1 MEIVHLMLIIVIDCR
16 IISWIILAS
25 PNGRVF
31 QGNRV
36 DVCFRLIGEKRNIAG
51 KCLLNKYLLRFEQK
65 ILKEVDFQERLAKNE
80 YQLTL
85 GEHCSGE
92 YLQLLLAVS
101 YRYWYCHCWNPLYF
115 LAHLR
120 NILPSNLDSMNKHSS
135 RKEK

>member
-1 MEIVHLMLIIVIDCR
+1 MEIVHLMLIVVIDYR

-25 PNGRVF
+25 PNDHVF

-80 YQLTL
+80 YQLAL
-85 GEHCSGE
+85 GEHFSGE
-92 YLQLLLAVS
+92 YLLLLLAVS

-115 LAHLR
+115 LAHL
-120 NILPSNLDSMNKHSS
+120 SNLDSMNKHSS